1 MRNNEVCQMLFTR
14 EAINWLGEEVVN
26 YGQLKILER
35 VVGVKEFLLW
45 KSKAILEKHNFD
57 ASSQMLN
64 GYREWLNV
72 LSNETEPDYKGLRQL
87 LKGLCFKSPIDP
99 IDPKVLGK
107 IVTLIKR
114 YARRYEDKFRF
125 IICLNPQRREA
136 ARKKRAMELKVY
148 SEALDQLFSVDC
160 NGKPTEKMETEMEHV
175 LEREA
180 AINNIFKDYKA
191 KYRKFFNFQRHETT
205 KLATGYVFNQK
216 KIESEEKFNGVFTLL
231 ANRDDL
237 EAEKIVDSY
246 KNLQEVE
253 TLFDDLKNFV
263 DIRPIRHWLVKRV
276 RSHVFICILALLVKR
291 IFEINY
297 LGGKAVTEPLEE
309 INKAK
314 LIKYK
319 IKFSQREERHQ
330 IIPKVT
336 NISPEQKKY
345 FNMIGLR
352 NPSNL
357 ESFLW

>member
-1 MRNNEVCQMLFTR
+1 
-14 EAINWLGEEVVN
+14 
-26 YGQLKILER
+26 
-35 VVGVKEFLLW
+35 
-45 KSKAILEKHNFD
+45 
-57 ASSQMLN
+57 
-64 GYREWLNV
+64 
-72 LSNETEPDYKGLRQL
+72 
-87 LKGLCFKSPIDP
+87 
-99 IDPKVLGK
+99 
-107 IVTLIKR
+107 LIKR
-114 YARRYEDKFRF
+114 YVKRYEDKFRF

-148 SEALDQLFSVDC
+148 SESLDQLFSVDC
-160 NGKPTEKMETEMEHV
+160 NGKRKPTEKMETEMEYV

-216 KIESEEKFNGVFTLL
+216 KIESEETFDGVFTLL
-231 ANRDDL
+231 ANRYDL
-237 EAEKIVDSY
+237 EAEKIVASY

-336 NISPEQKKY
+336 NISPEQKKN

-352 NPSNL
+352 NPSKL